1 MLSKQPKLEGN
12 GKPSPGV
19 DAFATLFVGY
29 RASVKKTIT
38 RKDVE
43 TFAELSGDYN
53 ELHVSDEFAARS
65 EFERLVVH
73 GLLHASLLSNLCG
86 SKLPGQGGLCL
97 SQAFNFTRPVF
108 IGDTVEAVGTVKSID
123 PVTRVIVIETE
134 ILNQH
139 GERVLEG
146 EAKVKILRLATPQS
160 KQPIQR
166 AEAMANLLTGEVA
179 LVTGASRGIGRAI
192 AGTLAAHGA
201 TVWINYNR
209 SQGAAES
216 LAADIKAMGGTCFT
230 AKADVTHDRE
240 VAAMI
245 DAVAQKGGLDILV
258 NNAGPKIV
266 SGSFHDQTWANMQSA
281 FDQVVGGVFRVTKT
295 ALPLLTRSK
304 GRMVNVLAAA
314 VLGRTALTWLPYV
327 TAKGALL
334 SFTKNL
340 AQELGP
346 SGVRVN
352 MVSPSMVDTD
362 LVSNVPE
369 KIRQMAVSR
378 TPLRRIATAQ
388 DVAGAVLLLV
398 SPYADFVT
406 GDNLLVTGGEVMV

>member
-1 MLSKQPKLEGN
+1 MSSEHQNRQAASCISQGPDGF
-12 GKPSPGV
+12 S
-19 DAFATLFVGY
+19 ALFVGH

-38 RKDVE
+38 LEDVK

-53 ELHVSDEFAARS
+53 ELHVSDEFAART

-86 SKLPGQGGLCL
+86 SKIPGQGGLCL
-97 SQAFNFTRPVF
+97 SQAFNFTKPVF
-108 IGDTVEAVGTVKSID
+108 IGDTVEAVGTIKSID
-123 PVTRVIVIETE
+123 PVTRVIGIKTE
-134 ILNQH
+134 IVNQH
-139 GERVLEG
+139 GDRVLEG
-146 EAKVKILRLATPQS
+146 EAKVKILRLSAPHS
-160 KQPIQR
+160 EKPIQR
-166 AEAMANLLTGEVA
+166 AESMASLLTGRVA

-209 SQGAAES
+209 SQGAAE
-216 LAADIKAMGGTCFT
+216 AIAREIQEIGGNCFT
-230 AKADVTHDRE
+230 VKADVTQDRD

-245 DAVAQKGGLDILV
+245 EAIAQKGGLDVLV

-266 SGSFHDQTWANMQSA
+266 SGSFHDQSWANMQAA
-281 FDQVVGGVFRVTKT
+281 FDQVVGSVFRVTKA
-295 ALPLLTRSK
+295 ALPHLTKSK
-304 GRMVNVLAAA
+304 GRIINVLAAA
-314 VLGRTALTWLPYV
+314 VIGRTALTWLPYV

-346 SGVRVN
+346 SGIRIN

-362 LVSNVPE
+362 LVSDVPE
-369 KIRQMAVSR
+369 KVRQMAVSR
-378 TPLRRIATAQ
+378 TPLRRIATVQ
-388 DVAGAVLLLV
+388 DVAGAVLFLA

-406 GDNLLVTGGEVMV
+406 GDNLLVTGGEVMI